1 MSGEMIISLGRRPGE
16 GHSFIFDDL
25 YWEASSER
33 GTFFRLQ
40 VYERVAIHEFKH
52 VEEGWNL

>member
-1 MSGEMIISLGRRPGE
+1 MSGEMIISLGRRPGK
-16 GHSFIFDDL
+16 GHSIIFDDL

>member
-1 MSGEMIISLGRRPGE
+1 MSGEMIISLGRRPGK
-16 GHSFIFDDL
+16 GYSIIFDDL